1 MNVTDCSF
9 ETLSGRFSALV
20 RSWRGTV
27 LPDDPCE
34 LELPSI
40 TEQIRQE
47 AELRFFV
54 DGTKNMGHQV
64 STLTLIQRC
73 IAQCD
78 YRGHVRIV
86 YADYNNPFL
95 GCTAEKLALLFQGL
109 DRDRMHASVFS
120 IGSCVH
126 VTFWPYHRRAELQQR
141 VRFGFTGGADDMSVN
156 YAAELNVDCFC
167 RIQPYCW
174 DDLPGQK
181 EDIYYQSSC
190 IECNDGRRFYL
201 VDALPEFKALVINSP
216 EPPPTEVSAQTWN
229 WYQSA
234 QAFDLEQG
242 NRVRNTYVLQQRL
255 QQADPPLIWP
265 IYGLQHFREQ
275 TPFIALNCVSAACR
289 LMKGSSKPVVL
300 ASFTP
305 EENLE
310 ETYRLLNALAID
322 MQRQDSELSRL
333 SETILH
339 ELSTDELVIDA
350 DVSAPYLEEIRGEF
364 REWIESRGRLFVL
377 PGFSA
382 ATGQYENISDALQNT
397 LPHLQKNDLLW
408 IGLGPQPQEIF
419 QVYYS
424 QADIPGIIEGQ
435 ASVNYLLSNG
445 IPFIQ
450 LIRKEHSFTNCY
462 PLRPLNYDSSHVVK
476 VLNGFAAW
484 IRDRCPDLKASDLRE
499 ESVLAAELVTGI
511 SEKSDGENPFDAYFQ
526 RVKQSCQQPG
536 NDKFLVSLVALSLLC
551 NEQRGN
557 ANASF

>member
-1 MNVTDCSF
+1 MNATDCSF

-27 LPDDPCE
+27 SPDHPCE
-34 LELPSI
+34 PELQTIS
-40 TEQIRQE
+40 EQIQQE

-54 DGTKNMGHQV
+54 DGTKNLGHQV

-78 YRGHVRIV
+78 YRGHVRII

-109 DRDRMHASVFS
+109 DRDRMHASIFS

-126 VTFWPYHRRAELQQR
+126 VTFWPYHRRDELLQR
-141 VRFGFTGGADDMSVN
+141 VKFGFTGGADNMSVN
-156 YAAELNVDCFC
+156 YAAELNVDYFC

-181 EDIYYQSSC
+181 EDVYYQSSC
-190 IECNDGRRFYL
+190 IECHDARRFYL
-201 VDALPEFKALVINSP
+201 VDALPEFASLVVNSP
-216 EPPPTEVSAQTWN
+216 EPPPAEVSEQTWD

-234 QAFDLEQG
+234 QDFDPQLR
-242 NRVRNTYVLQQRL
+242 NRVRNAYFLQQRL
-255 QQADPPLIWP
+255 QQPDSPLIWP

-289 LMKGSSKPVVL
+289 LMNVSSEPVVL

-310 ETYRLLNALAID
+310 ETYRLFNALAID
-322 MQRQDSELSRL
+322 MQRQDPELSSL
-333 SETILH
+333 SEAIQQ
-339 ELSTDELVIDA
+339 ELSTGEQGAVT
-350 DVSAPYLEEIRGEF
+350 DVSAPYLEEIRRELG
-364 REWIESRGRLFVL
+364 EWIESRGRLFVL
-377 PGFSA
+377 PAFSS
-382 ATGQYENISDALQNT
+382 ATGQYERISDALQNS

-408 IGLGPQPQEIF
+408 VGLGPQPQEIF
-419 QVYYS
+419 QFYYS

-435 ASVNYLLSNG
+435 ASANYLLSNG

-450 LIRKEHSFTNCY
+450 LIRKAHSFTNCY
-462 PLRPLNYDSSHVVK
+462 PLRPLDYDSSHVVK

-484 IRDRCPDLKASDLRE
+484 IRDRCPDLKASDLKE
-499 ESVLAAELVTGI
+499 ESVLAVDFLTGI
-511 SEKSDGENPFDAYFQ
+511 SDKSDRDDPVDAYFQ

-551 NEQRGN
+551 SDQ
-557 ANASF
+557 

>member
-1 MNVTDCSF
+1 MS
-9 ETLSGRFSALV
+9 
-20 RSWRGTV
+20 
-27 LPDDPCE
+27 PDHPCE
-34 LELPSI
+34 PELQTIS
-40 TEQIRQE
+40 EQIQQE

-54 DGTKNMGHQV
+54 DGTKNLGHQV
-64 STLTLIQRC
+64 STMTLIQRC

-78 YRGHVRIV
+78 YRGHVRII

-109 DRDRMHASVFS
+109 DRDRMHASIFS

-126 VTFWPYHRRAELQQR
+126 VTFWPYHRRDELLQR
-141 VRFGFTGGADDMSVN
+141 VKFGFTGGADNMSVN
-156 YAAELNVDCFC
+156 YAAELNVDYFC

-181 EDIYYQSSC
+181 DDVYYQSSC
-190 IECNDGRRFYL
+190 IECHDARRFYL
-201 VDALPEFKALVINSP
+201 VDALPEFASLVVNSP
-216 EPPPTEVSAQTWN
+216 EPPPSEVSEQTWD
-229 WYQSA
+229 WYQSV
-234 QAFDLEQG
+234 QDFDPQLR
-242 NRVRNTYVLQQRL
+242 NRVRNAYFLQQRL
-255 QQADPPLIWP
+255 QQPDSPFIWP

-289 LMKGSSKPVVL
+289 LMKGSSKPVAL

-322 MQRQDSELSRL
+322 MQRQDPELSSL
-333 SETILH
+333 SEAIQQ
-339 ELSTDELVIDA
+339 ELSTGEQGAVT
-350 DVSAPYLEEIRGEF
+350 DVSAPYLEEIRREL
-364 REWIESRGRLFVL
+364 REWVESRGRLFVL
-377 PGFSA
+377 PAFSS
-382 ATGQYENISDALQNT
+382 ATGQYERISDALQNS

-408 IGLGPQPQEIF
+408 VGLGPQPQEIF
-419 QVYYS
+419 QFYYS

-435 ASVNYLLSNG
+435 ASANYLLSNG

-450 LIRKEHSFTNCY
+450 LIRKAHSFTNCY

-476 VLNGFAAW
+476 LLNGFAAW
-484 IRDRCPDLKASDLRE
+484 IRDRCPDLKASDLKE
-499 ESVLAAELVTGI
+499 ESVLAVDFLTGI
-511 SEKSDGENPFDAYFQ
+511 SDKSDRDDPVDAYFQ

-551 NEQRGN
+551 SDQ
-557 ANASF
+557 